1 MRNGRPASRPI
12 TNPFATTPPSLV
24 TRRRCSSPGPSQ
36 GAHMTSRST
45 LDLRTFDS
53 AICAYSVGGVGENH
67 RTGSEYIWEPYSPET
82 LLARVQINFE
92 GALEGYRRF
101 VEEYFP
107 LTCKLQPPSLH
118 ALPVP

>member
-1 MRNGRPASRPI
+1 MNGR
-12 TNPFATTPPSLV
+12 
-24 TRRRCSSPGPSQ
+24 TRIY
-36 GAHMTSRST
+36 
-45 LDLRTFDS
+45 DLRYMKSEMQRLRTAVVTEMISPWPVADRWDEPK
-53 AICAYSVGGVGENH
+53 VRHTG
-67 RTGSEYIWEPYSPET
+67 TGSVYIWEPYSPET
-82 LLARVQINFE
+82 LLARVQIIFE